1 MSLKT
6 SYQLS
11 VKEADIR
18 LLLSNQLSHLDS
30 IAVSVF
36 VQNLRRAGLSSQ
48 KTTVLQSI
56 VVIPAI
62 AVIKKVV
69 ISHCKLIVPRLRV
82 DVHSSHT

>member
-1 MSLKT
+1 MLTKNTQIDSVNLSLKT

-36 VQNLRRAGLSSQ
+36 V
-48 KTTVLQSI
+48 
-56 VVIPAI
+56 VIL
-62 AVIKKVV
+62 VEFV
-69 ISHCKLIVPRLRV
+69 
-82 DVHSSHT
+82 